1 MKIIIAE
8 DQALLAESLSRII
21 RNNSSHEILALAGDG
36 QEAVELAGD
45 LKPDLILMDILMPV
59 RSGIEATA
67 SIKELYPEIQVL
79 ILTASEDRQDLYRAL
94 AAGASGYILKN
105 IGVQELL
112 LALDSVYHGL
122 QVLARE
128 VLPAFP
134 TSGEGP
140 ERLPSLSETQLQ
152 IIQMIVDGK
161 NNREI
166 AAALFMAEG
175 TVKNKITEINTLLN
189 LENRTQLA
197 VFAIRNNLV
206 SPGA

>member
-36 QEAVELAGD
+36 REAVELAGR
-45 LKPDLILMDILMPV
+45 LKPDLILMDILMPI

-67 SIKELYPEIQVL
+67 AIKELHPEIQIL
-79 ILTASEDRQDLYRAL
+79 ILTASEDRQDLYSAL

-112 LALDSVYHGL
+112 LALDSVHHGL

-128 VLPAFP
+128 VLPAYP
-134 TSGEGP
+134 SSGESPGS
-140 ERLPSLSETQLQ
+140 LPALSETQVQ
-152 IIQMIVDGK
+152 IIQMIVDGR

-166 AAALFMAEG
+166 ASALFMAEG

-206 SPGA
+206 SPGT